1 MKSRIL
7 VAAFVLA
14 GTFGASTFASRGDHV
29 GPARRWAIVNFTS
42 PVQLAD
48 QYLMGPYLFV
58 HDDAKMA
65 KGEACTSIYRFDPKT
80 GPKEQVIAFHCT
92 PIQREVCDKATFKVL
107 DRAQDIPLLT
117 EYQFAGDSE
126 GHGVPGR

>member
-1 MKSRIL
+1 MKSRMLIGAL
-7 VAAFVLA
+7 VVV
-14 GTFGASTFASRGDHV
+14 GALGVSTFASRGDNV
-29 GPARRWAIVNFTS
+29 GPARRWAIVNFSS
-42 PVQLAD
+42 PVQLGD
-48 QYLMGPYLFV
+48 QFLMGQYLFV

-65 KGEACTSIYRFDPKT
+65 KGEACTSIYRFDPRT

-92 PIQREVCDKATFKVL
+92 PVQREVCDKATFKVR

-126 GHGVPGR
+126 GHGVPAR